1 MQQSSKL
8 WARILDSKYGG
19 WRSLAEGKRVNNES
33 IWWQDLM
40 KVTHEH
46 QMNKVLQQE
55 TTWKVGCG
63 DKIRFWEDKWS
74 GEGEALMRKYPRLYQ
89 ISCQQQQLVQQVGS
103 HTNIAWEWKFQ
114 WRRPLFENEV
124 DAAIGFLEETSRI
137 HIHRHIADCWIWK
150 SEPNGHY
157 STRSAYHLM
166 QGEAAEE
173 NIDFFFL
180 NGQNYI
186 KYIIEDT

>member
-1 MQQSSKL
+1 MMQQSSKL

-74 GEGEALMRKYPRLYQ
+74 MLLNNRSLGYSP
-89 ISCQQQQLVQQVGS
+89 S
-103 HTNIAWEWKFQ
+103 
-114 WRRPLFENEV
+114 
-124 DAAIGFLEETSRI
+124 ET
-137 HIHRHIADCWIWK
+137 
-150 SEPNGHY
+150 
-157 STRSAYHLM
+157 
-166 QGEAAEE
+166 
-173 NIDFFFL
+173 
-180 NGQNYI
+180 
-186 KYIIEDT
+186 